1 MNVASSLRLFEG
13 FGVELEYMIV
23 DAKTL
28 SVHPVADELLKAV
41 AGDYVS
47 DVEFGDLAWSNELVC
62 HVIEFKTLEPARSLE
77 GLAGRFN
84 QQVAQANRLLA
95 PLGARLMPT
104 GMHPWM
110 DPNRETRLWP
120 HDCSVIYDAFN
131 RIFGCQGHGW
141 SNLQSLH
148 INLPFADDEE
158 FGRLHAAIRLLLPI
172 LPALAAASPI
182 LDGRL
187 TGVLDNRLEVYRY
200 NSRRIPSVAGKII
213 PEQAFTRR
221 EYETRIL
228 ERIYRD
234 IAPHDPEK
242 ILQHE
247 WLNARGAIARFDR
260 NSIEIRVL
268 DVQEC
273 PLADLAIYAAI
284 VAVLKA
290 VIHEKW
296 VDYARQQ
303 DWTEDE
309 LEPIFLTS
317 IRDAEQALIR
327 DPRYTEMFGFQSRHG
342 CLAVDL
348 WQHLLESALPGD
360 DFHSGE
366 CRKALDVIL
375 REGPLARRI
384 LRALGGDTSPTQIG
398 DVYAKLCDCLAYG
411 RMFRV

>member
-1 MNVASSLRLFEG
+1 MNATLPLRLFEG
-13 FGVELEYMIV
+13 YGVELEYMIV

-28 SVHPVADELLKAV
+28 SILPVADELLKAV
-41 AGDYVS
+41 AGEYVS

-62 HVIEFKTLEPARSLE
+62 HVIEFKTLEPARSLN
-77 GLAGRFN
+77 GLVGRFN

-95 PLGARLMPT
+95 PLGGRLMPT

-120 HDCSVIYDAFN
+120 HDCSVVYDAFN
-131 RIFGCQGHGW
+131 RIFGCRGHGW

-148 INLPFADDEE
+148 INLPFANDDE

-172 LPALAAASPI
+172 LPALSATSPI

-187 TGVLDNRLEVYRY
+187 TGVLDNRLEVYRT
-200 NSRRIPSVAGKII
+200 NSRKIPSVAGRVI
-213 PEQAFTRR
+213 PEQAFTRH

-234 IAPHDPEK
+234 IAPYDPEK

-273 PLADLAIYAAI
+273 PWADLAIYGTI

-290 VIHEKW
+290 MIQETWVNLERQKAWSEEK
-296 VDYARQQ
+296 
-303 DWTEDE
+303 
-309 LEPIFLTS
+309 LEPILLAS

-327 DPRYTEMFGFQSRHG
+327 DPHYMELFGLKSQHG

-348 WQHLLESALPGD
+348 WSHLVESVLPGTDAESA
-360 DFHSGE
+360 E
-366 CRKALDVIL
+366 WRKALEIIL

-384 LRALGGDTSPTQIG
+384 LRALGGDTSPTQMG
-398 DVYAKLCDCLAYG
+398 EVYATLCDCLAAG

>member
-1 MNVASSLRLFEG
+1 MNATLPLRLFEG
-13 FGVELEYMIV
+13 YGVELEYMIV

-28 SVHPVADELLKAV
+28 SILPVADELLKAV
-41 AGDYVS
+41 AGEYVS

-62 HVIEFKTLEPARSLE
+62 HVIEFKTLEPARSLN
-77 GLAGRFN
+77 GLVGRFN

-95 PLGARLMPT
+95 PLGGRLMPT

-120 HDCSVIYDAFN
+120 HDCSVVYDAFN
-131 RIFGCQGHGW
+131 RIFGCKGHGW

-148 INLPFADDEE
+148 INLPFADDDE

-187 TGVLDNRLEVYRY
+187 TGVLDNRLEVYRN
-200 NSRRIPSVAGKII
+200 NSRLIPSVAGKII
-213 PEQAFTRR
+213 PERAFTRQ
-221 EYETRIL
+221 EYETHIL
-228 ERIYRD
+228 QRIYRD
-234 IAPHDPEK
+234 IASHDPEG

-247 WLNARGAIARFDR
+247 WLNARGAIARFER
-260 NSIEIRVL
+260 NSIEIRLL

-273 PLADLAIYAAI
+273 PLADLAVYSAI

-290 VIHEKW
+290 MIREKW
-296 VDYARQQ
+296 VDWERQKT
-303 DWTEDE
+303 WSEEE
-309 LEPIFLTS
+309 LEPIFLTC
-317 IRDAEQALIR
+317 IRDAEQTLIR
-327 DPRYTEMFGFQSRHG
+327 NPRYLELFGLRCQHG

-348 WQHLLESALPGD
+348 WSHLVESVFPGTDSESA
-360 DFHSGE
+360 E
-366 CRKALDVIL
+366 WRKPLEIIL

-384 LRALGGDTSPTQIG
+384 LRALGGDTSPTQLGKI
-398 DVYAKLCDCLAYG
+398 YEKLCECLGTG
-411 RMFRV
+411 RMFRA